1 MIRNTRV
8 GASSVRVVPR
18 NPSVRQFIL
27 EHLGEC
33 AAQDAD
39 TVCHPSGFMVT
50 SLLTNIVAI
59 KLGNIE
65 DMLSTKKVEHA
76 LLLPDQACQPR
87 HLVLAYHGLHDMM
100 CSQACLVVVERGDKC
115 DVLAVVESDATSLKG
130 LAQTELG
137 ANRLDKLGSFVGT
150 RLYKLL
156 HRMIFKVNL
165 VPCPAS
171 ILNHIGVCNQTAQV
185 GLLAG
190 FLPSMVVSLSD
201 LDADAWTCLVWICVL
216 TKLAL
221 QVKPFLRKELDF
233 LKDKQE
239 QDKLLKK
246 LSLKLLNLTEHAS
259 KQDARLAL
267 EQVAAELTT

>member
-50 SLLTNIVAI
+50 SLLTNIAAI

-65 DMLSTKKVEHA
+65 DMLSKKVEHA

-137 ANRLDKLGSFVGT
+137 ANRLDTLGSFVGT

-156 HRMIFKVNL
+156 HRMIFKVKL
-165 VPCPAS
+165 VPSMAS

-185 GLLAG
+185 GLLAS
-190 FLPSMVVSLSD
+190 FLPVHVVSLPD
-201 LDADAWTCLVWICVL
+201 LDADPQTCLVWICVL

-221 QVKPFLRKELDF
+221 QVKTFLRKELGF
-233 LKDKQE
+233 LQDRQE

-246 LSLKLLNLTEHAS
+246 LSLKLLNFTEHAS

-267 EQVAAELTT
+267 EQVVADLTTL